1 VTVGKVAT
9 MKKRVLIFV
18 VCYNAERFVEGVL
31 QRIPAEVWHNDR
43 YSTEVL
49 IIDDESEDRTFHKAN
64 EYALA
69 HPELDM
75 VVLSN
80 ARNQGYGG
88 NQKIGY
94 HYAIK
99 NAFDAVVLMH
109 GDGQYPPEYIDA
121 MLHPILSGEA
131 DAVFGSRMINKK
143 DALKGGMPLYKW
155 LANQLL
161 TTVQNRILNARLSE
175 FHTGYR
181 AYSVPALASVPF
193 AHNAD
198 GFDFDTDIII
208 QLLQTGR
215 CIKEIP
221 IPTFYGE
228 EISRVSG
235 VRYAL
240 AILRSSMQSRV
251 VPLGILYTPKFDY
264 ASGNSVYSA
273 KFGYASSHQFALDR
287 VSGGASVLNIGCG
300 PGFMARELAKQGVK
314 SISIDR
320 QISDEE
326 RAHAFHA
333 IQADLD
339 EFDYAIDAGKI
350 DYVLLLDII
359 EHMRNPDAL
368 LRKIRDRFSRDAP
381 QVIVTTANVG
391 FAPVRASLLLGQFNY
406 GKRGILD
413 LDHKRL
419 FTFSSMRRLLED
431 CGYEILEEKGIPAPY
446 PLAFGDGWFSRFLL
460 TANVLL
466 IRLSKRLF
474 SYQMAFVARPRPTLE
489 HLLDDALRSRISP

>member
-1 VTVGKVAT
+1 

-31 QRIPAEVWHNDR
+31 ERIPAEVWRNDR

-49 IIDDESEDRTFHKAN
+49 IIDDESEDRTFHKASD
-64 EYALA
+64 YARA

-121 MLHPILSGEA
+121 MVRPILLGEA

-155 LANQLL
+155 LANQVL
-161 TTVQNRILNARLSE
+161 TAVQNRILDTGLSE

-181 AYSVPALASVPF
+181 AYRVPALAAIPF
-193 AHNAD
+193 AYNAD

-208 QLLQTGR
+208 QLVQTGR
-215 CIKEIP
+215 HIKEIP

-235 VRYAL
+235 VRYAA
-240 AILRSSMQSRV
+240 AILRSSLQSRV
-251 VPLGILYTPKFDY
+251 VPLGILYSPKFDY
-264 ASGNSVYSA
+264 ASGNNVYTA

-287 VSGGASVLNIGCG
+287 VSRGTSVLNIGCG
-300 PGFMARELAKQGVK
+300 PGFMARELAKRGVK
-314 SISIDR
+314 SISVDR

-326 RAHAFHA
+326 RAHACHA
-333 IQADLD
+333 VQADLD

-359 EHMRNPDAL
+359 EHVRNPDAL

-391 FAPVRASLLLGQFNY
+391 FAPVRAGLLFGQFNY

-419 FTFSSMRRLLED
+419 FTFASLRRLLKD
-431 CGYEILEEKGIPAPY
+431 CGYEILEEAGIPAPY
-446 PLAFGDGWFSRFLL
+446 PLAFGDGRFSRFLL
-460 TANVLL
+460 AVNVPL

-474 SYQMAFVARPRPTLE
+474 SYQMAFVARPRPTLAQ
-489 HLLDDALRSRISP
+489 LLDDALRSRISP